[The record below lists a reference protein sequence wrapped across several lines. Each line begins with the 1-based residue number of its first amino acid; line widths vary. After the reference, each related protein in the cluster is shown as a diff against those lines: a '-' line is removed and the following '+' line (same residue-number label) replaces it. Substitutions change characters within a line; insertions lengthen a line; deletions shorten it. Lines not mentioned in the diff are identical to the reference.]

1 MDYAS
6 VLKALG
12 ESTRIKIIR
21 LLAYRPMYVCEL
33 EFVLE
38 MSQPRISQHLK
49 ILKHA
54 GLVNDEK
61 AGQKSIYSLNKNF
74 LQKFLSS
81 FVNFLEQPLAEISG
95 FQKEY
100 DRICNLEG
108 NPDITKCK
116 GNCGSFS
123 K

>member
-1 MDYAS
+1 MNYES
-6 VLKALG
+6 VFKALG

-21 LLAYRPMYVCEL
+21 LLAHRPMYVCEL

-54 GLVNDEK
+54 GLVDDEK
-61 AGQKSIYSLNKNF
+61 VGQKSIYSLNKNF
-74 LQKFLSS
+74 LQKFLSG

-100 DRICNLEG
+100 YRICNLEG
-108 NPDITKCK
+108 NPDINKCK